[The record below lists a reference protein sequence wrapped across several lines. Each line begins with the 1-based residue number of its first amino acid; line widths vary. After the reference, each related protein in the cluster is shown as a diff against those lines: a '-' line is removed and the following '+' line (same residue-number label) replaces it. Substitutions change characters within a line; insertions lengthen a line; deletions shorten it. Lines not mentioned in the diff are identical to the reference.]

1 MAASPIDRWIR
12 QSLRSEPPRAKS
24 LVMTVFGDAI
34 APYGGALWLGSLIAL
49 LRPLGLSDRLV
60 RTSVFRLVDEGWLVA
75 SRSGR
80 RSLYRL
86 SEQAERRFLRAH
98 RRVYAPTAGDWN
110 GLWTLVTIG
119 AEMAD
124 KAQRNAL
131 KKALMWEGFAEIA
144 PGLLA
149 FPGRPADALADA
161 LASTGCAGKA
171 LVFEATDAG
180 LSGSAALATQ
190 VNACWDLGHV
200 RQAYRQFVRRHTPL
214 AALLDAEPPDDE
226 QAFCVRTLLIH
237 AYRRVQLQDPQLPA
251 ALLDDDWPGM
261 PARGLCRALYQQ
273 VAKTSERHIR
283 SALELEAGEAPVPA
297 ERLSQRFAD

>member
-12 QSLRSEPPRAKS
+12 QSLREEPPRAKS

-49 LRPLGLSDRLV
+49 LQPLGLSDRLV
-60 RTSVFRLVDEGWLVA
+60 RTSVYRLVDEGWLVA

-80 RSLYRL
+80 RSQYRL

-98 RRVYAPTAGDWN
+98 RRVYAPAADDWN
-110 GLWTLVTIG
+110 GVWTLVSAG
-119 AEMAD
+119 ADMAD

-131 KKALMWEGFAEIA
+131 KKALMWEGFAEVA
-144 PGLLA
+144 PGLLG
-149 FPGRPADALADA
+149 FPGRPVEALADA

-180 LSGSAALATQ
+180 LPGSVGLATR
-190 VNACWDLGHV
+190 VHACWDLAHV
-200 RQAYRQFVRRHTPL
+200 RQAYRQFVRKHTPL
-214 AALLDAEPPDDE
+214 SGMLEAETPGDV
-226 QAFCVRTLLIH
+226 QAFSLRTLLIH

-251 ALLDDDWPGM
+251 ALLGDDWPGM

-273 VAKTSERHIR
+273 VAKASERHIR
-283 SALELEAGEAPVPA
+283 SVLAIEAGEAPA
-297 ERLSQRFAD
+297 LTERLSQRFAD